1 MTPPFELL
9 FFSSDARFYYIP
21 DGSTTLT
28 SATRQNLRIAEISS
42 PPETRTPDHDD
53 LCSIRSMNAETQT
66 ESVASVKGVNEN
78 SYDYFD
84 QLTGT
89 GIRQSAQSIEHSG
102 SFPATLGDSGIQT
115 SKEIVGDSSGPLC
128 ETSVEAVKS
137 DNAQRRHQVLKRR
150 SKDASA
156 SSDIRTTSKSEMSE
170 MSAQRKSSVSD
181 PVDAR
186 NEMSDIEIVRLS
198 SQPLREVTEILSN
211 MAESLYHIQSTKK
224 STQSETNVLSSE
236 ESQSLTGVRRALSS
250 LDSFLSLGRVESKP
264 LFELCRAVSKLFKLY
279 GMKFSRSKST
289 ISTHSIAEANV
300 DILNSD
306 DVQVVLDMSQQG
318 IASDLMRVCSSTE
331 SLSPTVTGD
340 RLLVLLKQL
349 ETEDIHL
356 QESDV
361 LLDLIECLIDHLGE
375 SAPHQDVKKEY
386 MDEFEDG
393 MGNNESRLVKDTFE
407 GYGIFVMIQ
416 DTLHNIAD
424 ELIRVADYI
433 EIDSTANSVDFEPN
447 YLASS
452 HSCCDTVTTASV
464 STNKSK
470 DSTDTVRQKEVS
482 TQKPSNYQIEGPPN
496 FSPAQNKPENGSSR
510 LLSTLSKM
518 TSAPDSNFGLG
529 VGAKPKIPS
538 AKKVKKDPSKTTDPK
553 PKTGSYSKKRNSVS
567 KYNRT
572 SGRHN
577 REKVDYLSSSS
588 SSTLTV
594 CGKKSCDTCTSPSE
608 TRKGKSSRRKR
619 HKQRVI
625 TSSKVL
631 NESNEDVLESSR
643 RAIMCCDKSSQKP
656 PTPNVCIDKGTSL
669 DFCREI
675 TTDKT
680 ISQGSIPG
688 SVAWDVD
695 LDFVQR
701 CVDEVINKI
710 KTNVGESRAL
720 GEQMDRNVRNIA
732 PGQNDGSSVSAL
744 ANRTTHEYSN
754 NLNET
759 SDRRMKIE
767 HVKSIEEIESDRD
780 SKMVQSIQHL
790 EEKSRILSLFIG
802 KIIHG
807 FFLQMNN
814 DTGEGIVDK
823 HVVPSQSGLKEEKQS
838 NFRESNQQGI
848 AKKEGVSSTSKLE
861 RRTETKSGEIRS
873 MENVERKKSFSSPLV
888 AQRVPNVSS
897 KTSQI
902 REYQSDTVPKSKISA
917 ERGTEDY
924 NHGSLATVTQDQS
937 NADLLYSSES
947 RQTAKLQ
954 NTQTTSSTK
963 SFLNT
968 GLERFLFELI
978 DSWRKI
984 SEKYRSEVISE
995 VESLCE
1001 CFDFLNIDRIRKYL

>member
-1 MTPPFELL
+1 MNCYV
-9 FFSSDARFYYIP
+9 FSSDARFYYIP
-21 DGSTTLT
+21 DGSATLT
-28 SATRQNLRIAEISS
+28 SAARQNLRIAEISI
-42 PPETRTPDHDD
+42 PPETRTPEHDD

-66 ESVASVKGVNEN
+66 ESVASV
-78 SYDYFD
+78 D

-89 GIRQSAQSIEHSG
+89 GIRQSSQSIEHSG

-115 SKEIVGDSSGPLC
+115 SKDIVGDSSGPLC
-128 ETSVEAVKS
+128 ETSVEAVRS

-150 SKDASA
+150 SKDALA
-156 SSDIRTTSKSEMSE
+156 SSDIRTTSKLEMSE

-181 PVDAR
+181 QVDVR
-186 NEMSDIEIVRLS
+186 NEMSDVQIVRLG

-211 MAESLYHIQSTKK
+211 VAESLYHIQSTKK

-236 ESQSLTGVRRALSS
+236 ESRSLTGVRRALSS
-250 LDSFLSLGRVESKP
+250 LDSFLSLGTIESKP

-306 DVQVVLDMSQQG
+306 DVQVVLDMLQQG
-318 IASDLMRVCSSTE
+318 NLQRIASDLMRVCSSTE
-331 SLSPTVTGD
+331 SLSSTVTGD
-340 RLLVLLKQL
+340 RLVVLLKQL

-356 QESDV
+356 KESDV

-375 SAPHQDVKKEY
+375 SAPHQAVKKEY
-386 MDEFEDG
+386 VDEFEDG
-393 MGNNESRLVKDTFE
+393 MEKNGSRLVKDTFE
-407 GYGIFVMIQ
+407 GYGIFVLIQ

-433 EIDSTANSVDFEPN
+433 ETDSTANSVDFEPN

-452 HSCCDTVTTASV
+452 YSCSDTVATTSV
-464 STNKSK
+464 STKSK
-470 DSTDTVRQKEVS
+470 DSTDTVRQKDVS

-538 AKKVKKDPSKTTDPK
+538 AKKVKKDPSKITDPK

-625 TSSKVL
+625 TSAKVL

-680 ISQGSIPG
+680 ISQGSIIPG

-710 KTNVGESRAL
+710 KTNVGESRTL

-732 PGQNDGSSVSAL
+732 PVQNDGSSVSGL

-823 HVVPSQSGLKEEKQS
+823 HVGPSQSGLKEEKQS

-861 RRTETKSGEIRS
+861 RTTETKSGEIRS
-873 MENVERKKSFSSPLV
+873 MENVERKKSYSSPLV

>member
-1 MTPPFELL
+1 MNCYV
-9 FFSSDARFYYIP
+9 FSSDARFYYIP

-28 SATRQNLRIAEISS
+28 SAARQNLRIAEISI
-42 PPETRTPDHDD
+42 PPETRTPEHDD

-66 ESVASVKGVNEN
+66 ESVASV
-78 SYDYFD
+78 D

-89 GIRQSAQSIEHSG
+89 GIRQSSQSIEHSG

-115 SKEIVGDSSGPLC
+115 SKDIVGDSSGPLC
-128 ETSVEAVKS
+128 ETSVEAVRS

-150 SKDASA
+150 SKDALA
-156 SSDIRTTSKSEMSE
+156 SSDIRTTSKLEMSE

-181 PVDAR
+181 QVDVR
-186 NEMSDIEIVRLS
+186 NEMSDVQIVRLG

-236 ESQSLTGVRRALSS
+236 ESRSLTGVRRALSS
-250 LDSFLSLGRVESKP
+250 LDSFLSLGTIESKP

-318 IASDLMRVCSSTE
+318 NLQRIASDLMRVCSSTE
-331 SLSPTVTGD
+331 SLSSTVTGD
-340 RLLVLLKQL
+340 RLVVLLKQL

-356 QESDV
+356 KESDV
-361 LLDLIECLIDHLGE
+361 LLDLIECLIDDLGE
-375 SAPHQDVKKEY
+375 SAPHQAVKKEY
-386 MDEFEDG
+386 VDEFEDG
-393 MGNNESRLVKDTFE
+393 MEKNESRLVKDTFE
-407 GYGIFVMIQ
+407 GYGIFVLIQ

-433 EIDSTANSVDFEPN
+433 ETDSTANSVDFEPN

-452 HSCCDTVTTASV
+452 YSCSDTVATASV
-464 STNKSK
+464 STKSK
-470 DSTDTVRQKEVS
+470 DSTDTVRQKDVS

-538 AKKVKKDPSKTTDPK
+538 AKKVKEDPSKITDPK

-680 ISQGSIPG
+680 ISQGSIIPG

-710 KTNVGESRAL
+710 KTNVGESRTL
-720 GEQMDRNVRNIA
+720 GEQMDRNVRNIV
-732 PGQNDGSSVSAL
+732 PVQNDGSSVSAL

-861 RRTETKSGEIRS
+861 RRTDTKSGEIRS
-873 MENVERKKSFSSPLV
+873 MENVERKKSYSSPLV

-924 NHGSLATVTQDQS
+924 NHGSFATVTQDQS

-978 DSWRKI
+978 DLWRKI

-1001 CFDFLNIDRIRKYL
+1001 SFDFLNIDRIRKYL

>member
-1 MTPPFELL
+1 MTPPFEFL

-21 DGSTTLT
+21 DESTTLT

-42 PPETRTPDHDD
+42 PSKTRTPEHDD

-66 ESVASVKGVNEN
+66 ESVASV
-78 SYDYFD
+78 D

-89 GIRQSAQSIEHSG
+89 GIRQSSQSIEHSG

-115 SKEIVGDSSGPLC
+115 SKDIVGDSSGPLC
-128 ETSVEAVKS
+128 ETSVEAVRS

-150 SKDASA
+150 SKDALA
-156 SSDIRTTSKSEMSE
+156 LSDIRTTSKLEMSE

-181 PVDAR
+181 QVDVR
-186 NEMSDIEIVRLS
+186 NEMSDVQIVRLG

-224 STQSETNVLSSE
+224 FTQSETNVLSSE

-250 LDSFLSLGRVESKP
+250 LDSFLSLGTVESKP

-318 IASDLMRVCSSTE
+318 NLQRIASDLMRVCSSTE
-331 SLSPTVTGD
+331 SLSSTVTGD
-340 RLLVLLKQL
+340 RLVVFLKQL

-356 QESDV
+356 KESDV

-375 SAPHQDVKKEY
+375 SAPHQAVKKEY
-386 MDEFEDG
+386 VDEFQDLMEK
-393 MGNNESRLVKDTFE
+393 NESRLVKDIFE
-407 GYGIFVMIQ
+407 GYGIFVLIQ

-433 EIDSTANSVDFEPN
+433 ETDSTANSVDFEPN

-452 HSCCDTVTTASV
+452 YSCSDTVATASV
-464 STNKSK
+464 STKSK
-470 DSTDTVRQKEVS
+470 DSTDTVRQKDVS
-482 TQKPSNYQIEGPPN
+482 TQKPSNYQIEVPPN

-518 TSAPDSNFGLG
+518 TSTPDSNFGLG

-538 AKKVKKDPSKTTDPK
+538 AKKVKKDLSKTTDPK
-553 PKTGSYSKKRNSVS
+553 QKTGSYSKKRNSDS
-567 KYNRT
+567 KYNKT

-625 TSSKVL
+625 MSSKVL

-656 PTPNVCIDKGTSL
+656 PTPNVCIDKGTSV

-720 GEQMDRNVRNIA
+720 VEQMDRNVRNIA

-873 MENVERKKSFSSPLV
+873 MENVERNKSFSSPLV

-917 ERGTEDY
+917 ERGPEDY
-924 NHGSLATVTQDQS
+924 NHGS
-937 NADLLYSSES
+937 
-947 RQTAKLQ
+947 KLQ

-1001 CFDFLNIDRIRKYL
+1001 CFNFLNIDRIRKYL

>member
-1 MTPPFELL
+1 MNCYV
-9 FFSSDARFYYIP
+9 FSSDARFYYIP

-28 SATRQNLRIAEISS
+28 SAARQNLRIAEISI
-42 PPETRTPDHDD
+42 PPETRTPEHDD

-66 ESVASVKGVNEN
+66 ESVASV
-78 SYDYFD
+78 D

-89 GIRQSAQSIEHSG
+89 GIRQSSQSIEHSG

-115 SKEIVGDSSGPLC
+115 SKDIVGDSSGPLC
-128 ETSVEAVKS
+128 ETSVEAVRS

-150 SKDASA
+150 SKDALA
-156 SSDIRTTSKSEMSE
+156 SSDIRTTSKLEMSE

-181 PVDAR
+181 QVDVR
-186 NEMSDIEIVRLS
+186 NEMSDVQIVRLG

-224 STQSETNVLSSE
+224 STQSETNVLRSE

-250 LDSFLSLGRVESKP
+250 LDSFLSLGTIESKP

-318 IASDLMRVCSSTE
+318 NLQRIASDLMRVCSSTE
-331 SLSPTVTGD
+331 SLSSTVTGD
-340 RLLVLLKQL
+340 RLVVLLKQL

-356 QESDV
+356 KESDV

-375 SAPHQDVKKEY
+375 SAPHQAVKKEY
-386 MDEFEDG
+386 VDEFEDG
-393 MGNNESRLVKDTFE
+393 MEKNESRLVKDTFE
-407 GYGIFVMIQ
+407 GYGIFVLIQ

-433 EIDSTANSVDFEPN
+433 ETDSTANSVDFEPN

-452 HSCCDTVTTASV
+452 YSCSDTVATASV
-464 STNKSK
+464 STKSK
-470 DSTDTVRQKEVS
+470 DSTDTVRQKDVS
-482 TQKPSNYQIEGPPN
+482 TQKPSNYQIEVPPN

-518 TSAPDSNFGLG
+518 TSTPDSNFGLG

-538 AKKVKKDPSKTTDPK
+538 AKKVKKDLSKTTDPK
-553 PKTGSYSKKRNSVS
+553 QKTGSYSKKRNSDS
-567 KYNRT
+567 KYNKT

-625 TSSKVL
+625 MSSKVL

-656 PTPNVCIDKGTSL
+656 PTPNVCIDKGTSV

-744 ANRTTHEYSN
+744 ANRTTHKYSN

-807 FFLQMNN
+807 FFFQMNN

-873 MENVERKKSFSSPLV
+873 MENVERNKSFSSPLV
-888 AQRVPNVSS
+888 VQRVPNVSS

-917 ERGTEDY
+917 ERGPEDY
-924 NHGSLATVTQDQS
+924 NHGS
-937 NADLLYSSES
+937 
-947 RQTAKLQ
+947 KLQ

-1001 CFDFLNIDRIRKYL
+1001 CFNFLNIDRIRKYL